1 MRVMKA
7 AVVIML
13 AFFIIPWNSAFAYG
27 GGGSGGGVSQ
37 VEDSSFGGGAVSWS
51 KNPNG
56 LDVMGSSIWH
66 GRPENIEKGPYQP
79 GKAVEDAEQDLLE
92 GFKRGEYT
100 KEEVKENLLWAK
112 KAGIHISN
120 EAQKVLDGISAPTGS
135 SAGKSQQSRTTST
148 WIDHSLYSHT
158 YFTGDPM
165 PDATAFALM
174 FLADCTPDKT
184 MDSKK
189 ALAFLLIMSCLAR
202 GIF

>member
-1 MRVMKA
+1 MGFLKIILFVMA
-7 AVVIML
+7 ASL
-13 AFFIIPWNSAFAYG
+13 LIPGNSALAY

-37 VEDSSFGGGAVSWS
+37 AEDSSFGGGAVSWS
-51 KNPNG
+51 ENPNG

-66 GRPENIEKGPYQP
+66 GRPESLEKGPYQP
-79 GKAVEDAEQDLLE
+79 GKAVEDAEQDLLD

-100 KEEVKENLLWAK
+100 KEEVKENLLWAI

-120 EAQKVLDGISAPTGS
+120 EAQGVLDGLSSPTAS
-135 SAGKSQQSRTTST
+135 SAGESQQSVTTST

-165 PDATAFALM
+165 PDATAFALIS
-174 FLADCTPDKT
+174 LAECTPDSK

-189 ALAFLLIMSCLAR
+189 ALAFLLIAACLTR